1 VKKFW
6 SLIVGVAVGAAVS
19 LCAGFIQSDRTTFD
33 GRTVYYGVPLAV
45 AIIIG
50 VVLWLNRNFQSRLPG
65 VGMLLAW
72 IAVTWQFA
80 GETSSGDIG
89 LAPSD
94 NSSVYLV
101 VCALSLGIAVA
112 APVLKPLRSES
123 FEQTHQQLMH
133 GNYSE

>member
-1 VKKFW
+1 MKKFW

-19 LCAGFIQSDRTTFD
+19 LCAGFIQSDRTTLD

-123 FEQTHQQLMH
+123 CEQTHQQLMH

>member
-1 VKKFW
+1 
-6 SLIVGVAVGAAVS
+6 
-19 LCAGFIQSDRTTFD
+19 
-33 GRTVYYGVPLAV
+33 
-45 AIIIG
+45 
-50 VVLWLNRNFQSRLPG
+50 
-65 VGMLLAW
+65 MLLAW

>member
-1 VKKFW
+1 MKKFW
-6 SLIVGVAVGAAVS
+6 ALIVGVAVGAAVS
-19 LCAGFIQSDRTTFD
+19 LCAGFIQSDRTIFD
-33 GRTVYYGVPLAV
+33 GRTIYYGVPLAV
-45 AIIIG
+45 TIIIG

-65 VGMLLAW
+65 MGMLLAW

-112 APVLKPLRSES
+112 APVLKPLHSEMIEAGYQS
-123 FEQTHQQLMH
+123 RVH
-133 GNYSE
+133 GIDSE